1 MILKKYFNEI
11 KNRFILI
18 CLSWLCTI
26 VICYCYRQ
34 NILFLTLYFNDK
46 IFADNYFYFTTTGIT
61 DLFTCYFKLSYM
73 YTNILTLIY
82 IIYNVIIFMSP
93 GLYEYEY
100 YRVKKYLYIILF
112 LLISSW
118 VLTNNYFLP
127 ILWEAFYTFQYKYNN
142 VHIFFE
148 AKLLEY
154 VKFYVYINY
163 LSINMYSI
171 YLIFYFILES
181 ITNNLIISINKIKKI
196 ILISCFLIATII
208 TPPDIISQIIVGTC
222 LLLFNELTLIL
233 VILKK
238 NLKII
243 KT

>member
-1 MILKKYFNEI
+1 M
-11 KNRFILI
+11 
-18 CLSWLCTI
+18 
-26 VICYCYRQ
+26 
-34 NILFLTLYFNDK
+34 
-46 IFADNYFYFTTTGIT
+46 
-61 DLFTCYFKLSYM
+61 
-73 YTNILTLIY
+73 
-82 IIYNVIIFMSP
+82 
-93 GLYEYEY
+93 
-100 YRVKKYLYIILF
+100 F